1 MFVATI
7 GFIMVIAIVALLLKG
22 KMSPIVVLIIIP
34 TIAALIMGYGIGE
47 VGGFIKEGVS
57 KTTSNA
63 ILFIFSVVFF
73 GVMSD
78 VGVFD
83 IIVNFL
89 VKKAGANVVSITVAT
104 AVIAIIA
111 HLDGSTATT
120 VLISIPSMWPIYK
133 RMKIRPQVLLCIVA
147 SAMGVMNLL
156 PWGGP
161 TARTATVLGM
171 DATVLWHM
179 LIPIQILGCIVTIL
193 LAAVLGILEKRRGA
207 GLSEDAAD
215 SGIIEAAA
223 SGDQKGQELKR
234 PKLLWIN
241 VLLTVGLI
249 AALML
254 NITTS
259 YVLFMLFLSA
269 ALIINFPSLKEQ
281 DNRIKAHA
289 PTALIISATMLA
301 SGAMVGIMNGTNMLD
316 AMANAIIGILPDALG
331 RYIHIVFGVLG
342 MPLGMVVGTDAYFYG
357 IMPLIIEV
365 GTKFGVSG
373 LNTAI
378 AMMIGKNV
386 VLMISPLVP
395 ATYLAIGLVDME
407 LKDHIRFCF
416 KWLFTVT
423 MIMLAGGLLMGV
435 VQL

>member
-22 KMSPIVVLIIIP
+22 KMSPIVVLITVP
-34 TIAALIMGYGIGE
+34 TIAALIMGYSVGE
-47 VGGFIKEGVS
+47 VGGFIKEGVGT
-57 KTTSNA
+57 TTSNA

-104 AVIAIIA
+104 AIIAIIA

-133 RMKIRPQVLLCIVA
+133 RMKIRPHVLLCIVA

-171 DATVLWHM
+171 DATILWHM
-179 LIPIQILGCIVTIL
+179 LIPIQVLGCIVTIL
-193 LAAVLGILEKRRGA
+193 LAVVLGILEKRRGA
-207 GLSEDAAD
+207 GLVGDAGDCAVA
-215 SGIIEAAA
+215 EAAA
-223 SGDQKGQELKR
+223 AQVQQGQELKR
-234 PKLLWIN
+234 PGLLWFNI
-241 VLLTVGLI
+241 LLTVGLI
-249 AALML
+249 ASLML

-289 PTALIISATMLA
+289 PTAMIISATMLA

-316 AMANAIIGILPDALG
+316 AMANAIISVLPDALG
-331 RYIHIVFGVLG
+331 RYIHIIFGVLG

-365 GTKFGVSG
+365 GTKYGIAG
-373 LNTAI
+373 LNTAM
-378 AMMIGKNV
+378 AMIIGKNV

-395 ATYLAIGLVDME
+395 ATYLAIGLVDMD

-416 KWLFTVT
+416 KWLFAVT
-423 MIMLAGGLLMGV
+423 MIMLLGGLLMGIIK
-435 VQL
+435 L